1 MEILYTK
8 RFQKNYKKLDTYI
21 QSKVKTSI
29 EIFRDDP
36 WDQKLRNH
44 PLQGDY
50 IGYRSIDVTWDF
62 RIVFEELALGSYA
75 LVELIDVGTHSQLY
89 G

>member
-8 RFQKNYKKLDTYI
+8 RFQKHYKKLDTYI
-21 QSKVKTSI
+21 QSKVKTTI

-44 PLQGDY
+44 PLEGEY
-50 IGYRSIDVTWDF
+50 IWYRSIDVTWDF
-62 RIVFEELALGSYA
+62 RIVFEELSEDSYA